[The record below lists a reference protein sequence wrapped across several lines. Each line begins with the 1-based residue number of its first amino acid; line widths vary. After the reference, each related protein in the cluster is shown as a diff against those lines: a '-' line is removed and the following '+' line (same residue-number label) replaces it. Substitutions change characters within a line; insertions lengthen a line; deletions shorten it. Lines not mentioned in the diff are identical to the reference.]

1 MIKHEN
7 ESNSPPLTSLLMKD
21 DWRKA
26 MIKLLHVSNISKIS
40 HLEEEV
46 QTYALEALTILDEE
60 YGTDRD
66 PITDL
71 GGYVVIIENPD
82 EIQELE
88 ELHNIDLTKCPIPE
102 FIDFIYTEQESRYT
116 ASLFLLSSDYGII
129 IILPYDMIPKEILKK

>member
-1 MIKHEN
+1 MRN
-7 ESNSPPLTSLLMKD
+7 

-26 MIKLLHVSNISKIS
+26 MIKLLNESDISKIA

-46 QTYALEALTILDEE
+46 QNYALEALTILDEE

-71 GGYVVIIENPD
+71 GGYVVILEKPED
-82 EIQELE
+82 IQKLE
-88 ELHNIDLTKCPIPE
+88 ELHNIDLAKNPLPE
-102 FIDFIYTEQESRYT
+102 FVDFIYPEKGPRYT

-129 IILPYDMIPKEILKK
+129 VILPYDMTPKELLK

>member
-1 MIKHEN
+1 
-7 ESNSPPLTSLLMKD
+7 
-21 DWRKA
+21 
-26 MIKLLHVSNISKIS
+26 MIKLLHVSDISKIS

-71 GGYVVIIENPD
+71 GGYVVIIENPED
-82 EIQELE
+82 IQELE
-88 ELHNIDLTKCPIPE
+88 ELHNIDLTKSPSPE
-102 FIDFIYTEQESRYT
+102 FVDFIFTEQGSRYT

-129 IILPYDMIPKEILKK
+129 IILPYDMTPKEILEKVNGHEPSK

>member
-1 MIKHEN
+1 
-7 ESNSPPLTSLLMKD
+7 
-21 DWRKA
+21 
-26 MIKLLHVSNISKIS
+26 MIKLIHVSDTPKIS

-71 GGYVVIIENPD
+71 GGYVAILENPED
-82 EIQELE
+82 IQELE
-88 ELHNIDLTKCPIPE
+88 ELHNIDLTKNSSAE
-102 FIDFIYTEQESRYT
+102 FVDFIYPERGPRYT

-129 IILPYDMIPKEILKK
+129 IILPYNMTPKEILKK

>member
-1 MIKHEN
+1 
-7 ESNSPPLTSLLMKD
+7 
-21 DWRKA
+21 
-26 MIKLLHVSNISKIS
+26 MIKLLHVSDISKIS

-71 GGYVVIIENPD
+71 GGYVVIQKNLE

-88 ELHNIDLTKCPIPE
+88 EPHNIDLTKSPIPE
-102 FIDFIYTEQESRYT
+102 FVDFIYTKQGSRYT

-129 IILPYDMIPKEILKK
+129 IILPYDMTPKEILKK

>member
-1 MIKHEN
+1 
-7 ESNSPPLTSLLMKD
+7 MKN

-26 MIKLLHVSNISKIS
+26 MIKLLHVSDMPKIS
-40 HLEEEV
+40 PLEEEV

-71 GGYVVIIENPD
+71 GGYVAILENPED
-82 EIQELE
+82 IQELE
-88 ELHNIDLTKCPIPE
+88 QLHNMDLTKSPIPE
-102 FIDFIYTEQESRYT
+102 FVDFIYTEQGSRYT

-129 IILPYDMIPKEILKK
+129 IILPYDMTPKEILKK

>member
-7 ESNSPPLTSLLMKD
+7 ESNSKPALASLLMKN

-26 MIKLLHVSNISKIS
+26 MFKLLNESDISKIA

-46 QTYALEALTILDEE
+46 QTYAQEALTILDEE

-71 GGYVVIIENPD
+71 GGYVVIIENLD
-82 EIQELE
+82 DIQKLE
-88 ELHNIDLTKCPIPE
+88 ELHNIDLTKNPCPE
-102 FIDFIYTEQESRYT
+102 FMDFIYPEKGPRYT
-116 ASLFLLSSDYGII
+116 GSLRSFHS
-129 IILPYDMIPKEILKK
+129 

>member
-1 MIKHEN
+1 
-7 ESNSPPLTSLLMKD
+7 
-21 DWRKA
+21 

>member
-1 MIKHEN
+1 
-7 ESNSPPLTSLLMKD
+7 
-21 DWRKA
+21 

-40 HLEEEV
+40 QLEEEV

-71 GGYVVIIENPD
+71 GGYVVIIENPAK
-82 EIQELE
+82 IQELE
-88 ELHNIDLTKCPIPE
+88 ELHNIDLTKSPSPE
-102 FIDFIYTEQESRYT
+102 FVDLIYPEKGPRYT

-129 IILPYDMIPKEILKK
+129 IFPYDMTPGKNGTSEPLTQSARATNAPLEYHAIRNKRAN

>member
-1 MIKHEN
+1 
-7 ESNSPPLTSLLMKD
+7 
-21 DWRKA
+21 
-26 MIKLLHVSNISKIS
+26 MIKLLHVSDTSKIS

-71 GGYVVIIENPD
+71 GGYVTILENPD
-82 EIQELE
+82 DIQELE
-88 ELHNIDLTKCPIPE
+88 ELHNMDLTKNTIPE
-102 FIDFIYTEQESRYT
+102 FVDFIYTEQGSRYT

-129 IILPYDMIPKEILKK
+129 IILPYDMTPKEILNK

>member
-1 MIKHEN
+1 
-7 ESNSPPLTSLLMKD
+7 
-21 DWRKA
+21 
-26 MIKLLHVSNISKIS
+26 MIKLLNESDISKIA

-71 GGYVVIIENPD
+71 GGYVVILENPVD
-82 EIQELE
+82 IQVLE
-88 ELHNIDLTKCPIPE
+88 ALHNIDLTKSPLPE
-102 FIDFIYTEQESRYT
+102 FEDFIYPEQGPRYT

-129 IILPYDMIPKEILKK
+129 VILPYDMTPKELLKK